1 MLDEFKFKFSMFEG
15 SLNAHT
21 VYIVPKHRLLNSNQP
36 ASSKHNN
43 KSQPFE
49 ATFRLQVRNFF
60 NLIDLG
66 WVRLMSR
73 MWPIRC
79 GYRAISCS

>member
-1 MLDEFKFKFSMFEG
+1 MLDEFKFEFSMFEG

-49 ATFRLQVRNFF
+49 ATFRLQVRYYANFIF
-60 NLIDLG
+60 LNLIDFG
-66 WVRLMSR
+66 GSD
-73 MWPIRC
+73 
-79 GYRAISCS
+79 